1 MDGKY
6 TEEEISMILDT
17 YMYLGYQETSK
28 EPVEL
33 KTVIE
38 KLSGVPEYGTGGTY
52 QNEYRILEQAVQ
64 NEQIGNLKVCYA
76 SGTLGFDQGTKACTF
91 LDEKNDRIFVAY
103 RGTGDGEWPDNGLGM
118 TKEITIQQQ
127 RAVDYFDTVARK
139 AQLTENQRVI
149 VTGHSK
155 GGNKSAV
162 CNYGNRVWRSD

>member
-1 MDGKY
+1 MGRKY

-17 YMYLGYQETSK
+17 YMYLGYQEASK

-33 KTVIE
+33 KEVIG

-64 NEQIGNLKVCYA
+64 DEQIGNLKVCYA
-76 SGTLGFDQGTKACTF
+76 SSTLGFDQGTKACTF

-118 TKEITIQQQ
+118 TKEITTQQQ
-127 RAVDYFDTVARK
+127 R
-139 AQLTENQRVI
+139 
-149 VTGHSK
+149 
-155 GGNKSAV
+155 
-162 CNYGNRVWRSD
+162 GNRIWRSD